1 MRSSIFT
8 MSTTDL
14 LMTLI
19 RFPSLS
25 THEKDLVDWLE
36 SEVRSTGLLKV
47 DRYQNNLI
55 FTLGEGKDWL
65 FLNSHSDV
73 VPLSDSPDAVGFE
86 PYIKDESI
94 WGRGSSDA
102 KGCGTAMLRSL
113 LDLASEGWIPENGR
127 VSFALTIC
135 EETSGEHN
143 GMAFLRE
150 MMDRGEL
157 NLPNAAIIGE
167 PTSLKPCI
175 AQKGLLVLK
184 LQTTGDSGH
193 AARVYG
199 TNALY
204 EMAKV
209 LSKLESIE
217 FDAVNPFIGS
227 TKITPTRIT
236 SGVANNVMPEMAE
249 VTIDI
254 RTIPEVL
261 TQEIVARLQNE
272 LNCKITIHSNRFVST
287 ATDPSEKIVKIA
299 QKVTGEAPFGS
310 PTASDWVFLNDIPA
324 IKLGP
329 GHSVLSHKPNE
340 HIPIEQ
346 LNGGVRVYKEIIKS
360 YFEETIL

>member
-1 MRSSIFT
+1 
-8 MSTTDL
+8 
-14 LMTLI
+14 
-19 RFPSLS
+19 
-25 THEKDLVDWLE
+25 
-36 SEVRSTGLLKV
+36 
-47 DRYQNNLI
+47 
-55 FTLGEGKDWL
+55 
-65 FLNSHSDV
+65 
-73 VPLSDSPDAVGFE
+73 
-86 PYIKDESI
+86 
-94 WGRGSSDA
+94 
-102 KGCGTAMLRSL
+102 
-113 LDLASEGWIPENGR
+113 
-127 VSFALTIC
+127 
-135 EETSGEHN
+135 
-143 GMAFLRE
+143 
-150 MMDRGEL
+150 
-157 NLPNAAIIGE
+157 
-167 PTSLKPCI
+167 
-175 AQKGLLVLK
+175 
-184 LQTTGDSGH
+184 
-193 AARVYG
+193 
-199 TNALY
+199 
-204 EMAKV
+204 MAKV